1 MESNKKN
8 ILPAL
13 AAAIAAMPDPKKNA
27 KNEFHG
33 NRYADLG
40 QVLECVAG
48 PLAANGLVLTQTV
61 DALGEACDVLTTTL
75 WHAATGEC
83 IESRITL
90 RPEKNTPQGL
100 ASAITYARRYAI
112 KALFG
117 MVDVDDDGNEA
128 SRPTQPA
135 RIQETPRVG
144 TTRME
149 LEALMNEARDLD
161 ILRQVGMRVAA
172 AKLGGADKA
181 ALKVRYAERLVQLTP
196 PQETP

>member
-1 MESNKKN
+1 MESDKKN
-8 ILPAL
+8 ILPAM
-13 AAAIAAMPDPKKNA
+13 AAAVAAMPDPKKNA

-40 QVLECVAG
+40 QVLECLAG
-48 PLAANGLVLTQTV
+48 PLAANGLLLTQTTYS
-61 DALGEACDVLTTTL
+61 GETHDVLTTTL
-75 WHAATGEC
+75 WHTATGEC
-83 IESRITL
+83 IESHITL

-100 ASAITYARRYAI
+100 ASAMTYARRYAI
-112 KALFG
+112 KAMFG

-128 SRPTQPA
+128 SRPIQPA
-135 RIQETPRVG
+135 KAQETPRVG

-149 LEALMNEARDLD
+149 LEALMNEARDLG
-161 ILRQVGMRVAA
+161 ILRQVGMRIAA

-181 ALKVRYAERLVQLTP
+181 ALKVRYAERLAQLTP